1 MDPNQNHLSLQI
13 LSGVGAILAFGS
25 FALFYVVG
33 QWQTPEWLNNV
44 YLYGQHLGVALLL
57 FGICLNKDKRERELF
72 YYPIAF
78 FYIFVTAAYFLND
91 VLNIVVQTNV
101 IILPSLILCA
111 LCLLLYF
118 TKSR

>member
-1 MDPNQNHLSLQI
+1 MDPNQNPRSQQVSKL
-13 LSGVGAILAFGS
+13 GAMLAFGS

-33 QWQTPEWLNNV
+33 QWQAPEWLNNV
-44 YLYGQHLGVALLL
+44 YLYGQHLGIALLL
-57 FGICLNKDKRERELF
+57 FGIGLNKDKRERELF
-72 YYPIAF
+72 YLPISF

-91 VLNIVVQTNV
+91 VLNVVIQTNV

-118 TKSR
+118 IKLR